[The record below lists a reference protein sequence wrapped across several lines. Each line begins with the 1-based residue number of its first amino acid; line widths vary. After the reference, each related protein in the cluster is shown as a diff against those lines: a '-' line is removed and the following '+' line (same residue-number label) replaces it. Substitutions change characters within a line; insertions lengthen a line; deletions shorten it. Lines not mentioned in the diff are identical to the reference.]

1 MPTEPLVVVTA
12 TTNRD
17 RAEDCVSSW
26 GAVPVI
32 YVDNGQDGVYLGSVE
47 AFRRGVDAALASFP
61 DAGIIA
67 CLHDD
72 LQIHDPDWAARV
84 VEYFAENPAMGL
96 AGFGGAIALGDADLY
111 QKEYAPQAL
120 ARKGFR
126 SNLVDAEAHGIRRL
140 YAERVACLDGFSQI
154 GRRAFWEGRDYE
166 TQSGPA
172 ADVASL
178 RPWEVLRDLGMVHH
192 FYDSA
197 LGCLAA
203 RAGWET
209 WYLPI
214 PCVHYGGRTAVGD
227 RGYQQW
233 ALAQP
238 QGGDHGFWREAHR
251 IGYDAFRDVLPLS
264 V

>member
-17 RAEDCVSSW
+17 RAEDCVASW

-32 YVDNGQDGVYLGSVE
+32 YVDNGQDGIYLGSVE

-61 DAGIIA
+61 DAEIIA

-111 QKEYAPQAL
+111 QKEYAPRSL

-126 SNLVDAEAHGIRRL
+126 SNLTDAEAHGIRRL

-154 GRRAFWEGRDYE
+154 GRRDFWRGLYYTGGDA
-166 TQSGPA
+166 TPA
-172 ADVASL
+172 VG
-178 RPWEVLRDLGMVHH
+178 PWEVLRDLGMVHH

-251 IGYDAFRDVLPLS
+251 IGYEAFRDVLPLS